1 MNYFISIPWRD
12 WHNMCL
18 QCHPQN
24 LGWKIEQH
32 YSAHIYFGQGT
43 VIIRFEDDAQ
53 KAQFLL
59 TYF

>member
-18 QCHPQN
+18 QSHPQN

-32 YSAHIYFGQGT
+32 YSAHIYFGSGS
-43 VIIRFEDDAQ
+43 VMIGFEDETQ
-53 KAQFLL
+53 KAHFIL
-59 TYF
+59 TYL